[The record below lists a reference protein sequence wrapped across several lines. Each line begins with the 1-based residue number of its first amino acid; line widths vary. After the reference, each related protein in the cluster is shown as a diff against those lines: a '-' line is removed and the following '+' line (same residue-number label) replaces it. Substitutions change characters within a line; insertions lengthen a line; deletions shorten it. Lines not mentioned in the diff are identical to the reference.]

1 MRTAGACLL
10 TLGCHVDRRALAD
23 RERPH
28 RVDRPLVLPD
38 AADAE
43 VAELADHVL
52 SCSGNQY
59 VLRLQVP
66 ESTKQ
71 PVLDRHRASVRVLTH
86 LCITPRAWRKPTA
99 ALICLA
105 SATIAVRLFIP
116 RCAGDRSSSFMRSHS
131 HNSVTMHSR

>member
-52 SCSGNQY
+52 SCTGNQH

-66 ESTKQ
+66 VCQ
-71 PVLDRHRASVRVLTH
+71 AAGVRDR
-86 LCITPRAWRKPTA
+86 
-99 ALICLA
+99 
-105 SATIAVRLFIP
+105 
-116 RCAGDRSSSFMRSHS
+116 
-131 HNSVTMHSR
+131 